1 MTTMAMTRACV
12 VQGIAAV
19 ATTTTTMRPA
29 TTTEAAGRAEGRT
42 DFAAEE
48 QLTAQL
54 ASMADVERAAL
65 GYSVNEMVLDC
76 QFAGSTCKPRSGTH
90 RAVFIPLIFYFL
102 HRCKDV
108 FAFFFYFGHFFTFSN
123 VFLYFLQRFFTS
135 VVLAS
140 LTPRAARGTRL
151 TKRHTFCAVDHQSQ

>member
-1 MTTMAMTRACV
+1 MAMTRACV

-19 ATTTTTMRPA
+19 ATTTTTTTMRPA

-90 RAVFIPLIFYFL
+90 RALFIPLIFYFCIGVKTFL
-102 HRCKDV
+102 RFFLFWSLFYV
-108 FAFFFYFGHFFTFSN
+108 FN
-123 VFLYFLQRFFTS
+123 VFFNFRTFFIFK
-135 VVLAS
+135 
-140 LTPRAARGTRL
+140 
-151 TKRHTFCAVDHQSQ
+151 KRWQSSERQAD

>member
-1 MTTMAMTRACV
+1 MTRACV

-54 ASMADVERAAL
+54 ASMAEVERAAL

-90 RAVFIPLIFYFL
+90 RALFIPLIFYFCIGVKTFL
-102 HRCKDV
+102 R
-108 FAFFFYFGHFFTFSN
+108 FFYFGHFFTF
-123 VFLYFLQRFFTS
+123 LTFF
-135 VVLAS
+135 
-140 LTPRAARGTRL
+140 
-151 TKRHTFCAVDHQSQ
+151 